1 MGITY
6 LVIVHIHNLTQY
18 PTMGEINVHITVIN
32 THIFL
37 FFTQSLFIY
46 FYFVKEGTHSFVKLL
61 SQYHKHIFCVVVFIL
76 WGP

>member
-37 FFTQSLFIY
+37 FFYSIFIY
-46 FYFVKEGTHSFVKLL
+46 LF
-61 SQYHKHIFCVVVFIL
+61 
-76 WGP
+76 

>member
-32 THIFL
+32 TNLFL
-37 FFTQSLFIY
+37 SFVFQCLFI
-46 FYFVKEGTHSFVKLL
+46 F
-61 SQYHKHIFCVVVFIL
+61 HKCKVVHIHL
-76 WGP
+76 